1 MPIIVSGES
10 AYELHPEGQFR
21 AVCVDVVEKRDVPTA
36 WGPKTKVRL
45 VWQTEELRGDGKPFL
60 ASSSFNASLAETSR
74 LRPFLEAWRGK
85 KFTQDELKAFDLEHL
100 IGAQAVIQVTHVSR
114 EGKEYD
120 NVTAIMRPMKGLE
133 PVAPNGYVRTIDR
146 PDATPAPQAAPART
160 SRPAPTPAEEWGDIP
175 EPIQEDGDD
184 LPF

>member
-10 AYELHPEGQFR
+10 TYELHPEGQFR

-45 VWQTEELRGDGKPFL
+45 VWQTDELRSDGKPFL

-85 KFTQDELKAFDLEHL
+85 KFTTDELKAFDLEHL
-100 IGAQAVIQVTHVSR
+100 IGVQAVLQVTHTER
-114 EGKEYD
+114 DGKTYD

-133 PVAPNGYVRTIDR
+133 PIEPNGYVRVIDR
-146 PDATPAPQAAPART
+146 PDSSPAPAAAAPARRMA
-160 SRPAPTPAEEWGDIP
+160 SAPAAADWGDIP
-175 EPIQEDGDD
+175 EPVQEDEDD